1 MKNVKEFTIKIEG
14 SLWQE
19 AIDKAFNNK
28 KKDLK
33 VDGFRKGQC
42 PKDLYIK
49 KFGIESLF
57 MDAVDLSI
65 NEAYKTVIND
75 NKLVPVCEPK
85 VDVSDIN
92 KDAVT
97 FVFTVIERPEV
108 KLGKYKGLDVKKE
121 SAIVTDEEIEH
132 EISHLMDQY
141 ADIVEVSDGVVEK
154 GNTAVINFAGLVDGK
169 PLEGGTGEN
178 YPLEIGSNTFIP
190 GFEDGLVGMKTGEEK
205 VLNLK
210 FPEDYVDNLKGKE
223 VEFTVKV
230 TNIKK
235 RILPELNEEFY
246 KDLGYENV
254 KTEAEFKEEVKKHLM
269 EHKEANVND
278 QYVDALLKKASENL
292 TVEVNEEIIAEE
304 VNRMLNQYREQL
316 KMQGLSLEQYLEFT
330 KSNIDSL
337 KKMMEPE
344 AINRIKSRYLLEE
357 ISKKEN
363 ITVSDDEVKEE
374 IKRIAEVYQVSDAD
388 LINMVG
394 GEEVIKYDL
403 EMRKAIK
410 ILQEN

>member
-14 SLWQE
+14 SSWQE